1 MRYSLSEEDLRD
13 LNGRPSGSRLFPV
26 PVQIENLGLEKL
38 LDKLK
43 GKRILDI
50 GCGDKQKLV
59 YYLRSLG
66 IDTDGIDSGIK
77 AVAPFLMPQ
86 IINSSNTIPKPN
98 NHYDLVIAHS
108 VSPLR
113 IGFTT
118 LRYKEKF
125 DFSIEEAQ
133 EEAVAII
140 YEAMRVLNRGG
151 RFIVWPSLDL
161 VEEAAALLSDYEIK
175 HENLPEEKNRARR
188 EEFARRGL
196 WVPPCLERRTMF
208 GYKQ

>member
-43 GKRILDI
+43 GKSILDI

-77 AVAPFLMPQ
+77 AVAPFLASS
-86 IINSSNTIPKPN
+86 IISES
-98 NHYDLVIAHS
+98 Y
-108 VSPLR
+108 
-113 IGFTT
+113 
-118 LRYKEKF
+118 
-125 DFSIEEAQ
+125 
-133 EEAVAII
+133 
-140 YEAMRVLNRGG
+140 
-151 RFIVWPSLDL
+151 
-161 VEEAAALLSDYEIK
+161 
-175 HENLPEEKNRARR
+175 
-188 EEFARRGL
+188 
-196 WVPPCLERRTMF
+196 
-208 GYKQ
+208 